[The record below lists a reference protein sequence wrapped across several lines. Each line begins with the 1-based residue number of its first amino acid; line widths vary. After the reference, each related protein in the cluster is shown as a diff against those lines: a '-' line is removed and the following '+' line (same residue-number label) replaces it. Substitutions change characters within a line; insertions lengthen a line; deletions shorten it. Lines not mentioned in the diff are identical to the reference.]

1 MKAFVIEHFGTP
13 DSFQLANLSKP
24 ELLPDHLLIKVMAT
38 SVNPV
43 DTKIRRGLIPSI
55 TPDFPAVLHGDVAGI
70 VEAVGSNV
78 NTFQVGDEIYGCA
91 GGVKGTGGA
100 LGEYMLVDRNLIA
113 HKPKSLTMTEA
124 AALPLVSITA
134 WEGLID
140 RPQVQSGQGFRGQ
153 KVLVYGGTGGVGHL
167 GVQLA
172 KWAGAEVYATVS
184 NSAKAA
190 IALSLGADVAINY
203 TDLAVEEF
211 VAQYTDSQG
220 FDLVFDTVGNDNL
233 QSAFQAVKL
242 NGTVVS
248 TASSSQQDLSLMH
261 AKGLTLHLVYMLL
274 PMLSGINRS
283 HHGKILV
290 ELAKL
295 VDQGQIRPLLDPQT
309 FTKSEEAP
317 SFYGGVSL
325 TAEGGHLLGSGGCS
339 CPSRI
344 GTGDGQNC
352 FD

>member
-1 MKAFVIEHFGTP
+1 MKAFVIEHFGAP
-13 DSFQLANLSKP
+13 DSFQIADLPKP
-24 ELLPDHLLIKVMAT
+24 ELLPNHVLIKVAAT

-43 DTKIRRGLIPSI
+43 DTKIRRGFIPNI
-55 TPDFPAVLHGDVAGI
+55 TPNFPAVLHGDVAGV
-70 VEAVGSNV
+70 VEALGSKV
-78 NTFQVGDEIYGCA
+78 NAFKVGDEIYGCA

-100 LGEYMLVDRNLIA
+100 LAEYMLTDSNLIA
-113 HKPKSLTMTEA
+113 HKPKSLTMAQA

-140 RPQVQSGQGFRGQ
+140 RAQVQSGA

-184 NSAKAA
+184 SPEKAA

-203 TDLAVEEF
+203 HEIAVEEF
-211 VAQYTDSQG
+211 VAQYTDDQG

-233 QSAFQAVKL
+233 QNAFQAAKL

-248 TASSSQQDLSLMH
+248 TVSMSQQNLSLMH

-274 PMLSGINRS
+274 PMLSGINRP
-283 HHGKILV
+283 HHGEILAQ
-290 ELAKL
+290 LAQL
-295 VDQGQIRPLLDPQT
+295 VDRGQVRPLLDRQAFT
-309 FTKSEEAP
+309 FSEVAAAHAHLESGQAI
-317 SFYGGVSL
+317 GKIVL
-325 TAEGGHLLGSGGCS
+325 T
-339 CPSRI
+339 
-344 GTGDGQNC
+344 